1 MKVSMIYEVWAPD
14 CHRNSHQ
21 LIPLKENI
29 AKVLD
34 LVFCA
39 EVAIGSEPLEKV
51 TLKISQNLTH
61 TCARVFSIEPL

>member
-51 TLKISQNLTH
+51 FRRI
-61 TCARVFSIEPL
+61 